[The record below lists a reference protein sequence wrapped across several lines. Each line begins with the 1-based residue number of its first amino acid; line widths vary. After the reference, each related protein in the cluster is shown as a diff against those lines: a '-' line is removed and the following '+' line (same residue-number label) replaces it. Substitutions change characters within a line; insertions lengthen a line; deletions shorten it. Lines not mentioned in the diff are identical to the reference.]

1 MVGPYVLVVIYHIPG
16 IFYAARFSSRYLPGG
31 MLADSELLGVLLYA
45 GLGEQRIA
53 LIMNVQLAHC

>member
-1 MVGPYVLVVIYHIPG
+1 MYHIPG